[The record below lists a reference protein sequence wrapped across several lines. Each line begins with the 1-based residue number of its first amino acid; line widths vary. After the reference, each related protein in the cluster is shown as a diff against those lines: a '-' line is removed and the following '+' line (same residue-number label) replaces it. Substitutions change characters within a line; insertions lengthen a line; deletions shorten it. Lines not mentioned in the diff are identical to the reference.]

1 MNGFNECSGYQNII
15 SKQFLVPILKMGL
28 LSLFCPGSGSFFNS
42 QDKTVTW
49 FWRLREIFDGQ
60 KTKGDRLPLENML
73 EGLISQVHYTEY
85 HKYKRLN
92 DSRSSK
98 QHE

>member
-1 MNGFNECSGYQNII
+1 MNEFNECSGYQNII

-73 EGLISQVHYTEY
+73 EGLISQVNHTEF
-85 HKYKRLN
+85 HKGNGIL
-92 DSRSSK
+92 
-98 QHE
+98 

>member
-1 MNGFNECSGYQNII
+1 MYFCQKDYCDQAKLQIQLMILETKYF
-15 SKQFLVPILKMGL
+15 FL
-28 LSLFCPGSGSFFNS
+28 

-73 EGLISQVHYTEY
+73 EGLISQVTNQANNVNIAY
-85 HKYKRLN
+85 
-92 DSRSSK
+92 
-98 QHE
+98 

>member
-1 MNGFNECSGYQNII
+1 MFADCQNLYIY
-15 SKQFLVPILKMGL
+15 
-28 LSLFCPGSGSFFNS
+28 

-73 EGLISQVHYTEY
+73 EGLISQVNHPEY
-85 HKYKRLN
+85 DKDKGTAKEKDDVLPSVRAPPP
-92 DSRSSK
+92 
-98 QHE
+98 

>member
-1 MNGFNECSGYQNII
+1 MINSMFMLVSQRKPRNQVTII
-15 SKQFLVPILKMGL
+15 VYICQKQCCNQPKPQIQLMILEDYYFFL
-28 LSLFCPGSGSFFNS
+28 

-73 EGLISQVHYTEY
+73 EGLISQVWPMM
-85 HKYKRLN
+85 
-92 DSRSSK
+92 
-98 QHE
+98 

>member
-1 MNGFNECSGYQNII
+1 MFADCQNLYI
-15 SKQFLVPILKMGL
+15 
-28 LSLFCPGSGSFFNS
+28 S

-73 EGLISQVHYTEY
+73 EGLISQVNQDKDKDNDKDKNTE
-85 HKYKRLN
+85 KDKDKRG
-92 DSRSSK
+92 
-98 QHE
+98 QAAP